1 MVWAVTAGI
10 DRFMSDGKDDDGVY
24 DDDDKDGDDEEDD
37 DDDEEKEEEEVCHGV
52 SLAAQQCS

>member
-1 MVWAVTAGI
+1 MSE
-10 DRFMSDGKDDDGVY
+10 DRLPWQDQN
-24 DDDDKDGDDEEDD
+24 EDD

>member
-1 MVWAVTAGI
+1 MRHLVREIIVSE
-10 DRFMSDGKDDDGVY
+10 DRLPWQDQN
-24 DDDDKDGDDEEDD
+24 EDD